1 MNDEAS
7 GTCQAY
13 AANIAEIIRSFQDE
27 INKCVT
33 IFTTAR
39 IAIFICQIGRNTAC
53 CGLAP

>member
-1 MNDEAS
+1 MNDEAR

-39 IAIFICQIGRNTAC
+39 IAVFICQIGRNTAC